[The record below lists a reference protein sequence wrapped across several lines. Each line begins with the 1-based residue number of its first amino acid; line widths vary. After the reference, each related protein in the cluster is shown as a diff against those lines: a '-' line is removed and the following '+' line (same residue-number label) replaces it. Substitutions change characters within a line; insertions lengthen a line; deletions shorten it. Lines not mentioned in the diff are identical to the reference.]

1 MKPLRFI
8 SQDTEMALIQEMV
21 YKIQMSE
28 WDIHPSKTCFLCV
41 SPDYSGVVTQHLS
54 HALSMDRE
62 CFHVE
67 AVNVPFPDEANIEY
81 QETFMDN
88 YIEWVQ
94 EWDNLVLCE
103 AGVIRGGN
111 YTWITDI
118 MKKFSN
124 KNYYTLSLC
133 ENIHSKYKSDL
144 VSLYYD
150 DNKEDLHFWWER
162 PNNHW
167 KWNAKKKEENIL
179 DMYKSQENRPQ

>member
-1 MKPLRFI
+1 
-8 SQDTEMALIQEMV
+8 
-21 YKIQMSE
+21 MSK

-62 CFHVE
+62 CFHIE
-67 AVNVPFPDEANIEY
+67 AVNVPFPDEGSADY
-81 QETFMDN
+81 QETFMEN
-88 YIEWVQ
+88 YVDWIL
-94 EWDNLVLCE
+94 EWDNFVLCE

-118 MKKFSN
+118 MNKFSS

-144 VSLYYD
+144 VSMYYD
-150 DNKEDLHFWWER
+150 NNVEDLHFWWER

-167 KWNAKKKEENIL
+167 K
-179 DMYKSQENRPQ
+179 

>member
-1 MKPLRFI
+1 MKDLLFI
-8 SQDTEMALIQEMV
+8 SQDHEIALIQEMT

-54 HALSMDRE
+54 HALSVDRE
-62 CFHVE
+62 CFHIE
-67 AVNVPFPDEANIEY
+67 AVNVPFPDESNESY
-81 QETFMDN
+81 KRVLLDRLS
-88 YIEWVQ
+88 EWMVDW
-94 EWDNLVLCE
+94 ENFVLCE

-111 YTWITDI
+111 YTWITEC
-118 MKKFSN
+118 MELFSE

-133 ENIHSKYKSDL
+133 ENIHSKYKSDM

-150 DNKEDLHFWWER
+150 DEVEDLHFWWER

-167 KWNAKKKEENIL
+167 T
-179 DMYKSQENRPQ
+179 

>member
-1 MKPLRFI
+1 MKPLLFI
-8 SQDTEMALIQEMV
+8 SHDQEMALIQEMA

-54 HALSMDRE
+54 HALTMDRE
-62 CFHVE
+62 CFHIE
-67 AVNVPFPDEANIEY
+67 AVNVPFPDESNVEY
-81 QETFMDN
+81 QERFMDN

-94 EWDNLVLCE
+94 EWDNFVLCE

-150 DNKEDLHFWWER
+150 DNNSL
-162 PNNHW
+162 
-167 KWNAKKKEENIL
+167 
-179 DMYKSQENRPQ
+179 